1 MTAGNPAGIPAEAL
15 SLITLRRIVGG
26 LALLMAVL
34 MLVAFFAASWMETGQ
49 DRRTA
54 WEIWSGTNNGQQ
66 ETLDLQSPD
75 AGGFGRVRG
84 VDRILILIPIG
95 ALLLGLLAVD
105 YAFRDRMQ
113 LSLLRR
119 ISIRTTATFLLI
131 VALLLLILPFMWQA
145 LSSNNW
151 RGVLEDS
158 NLSNT
163 LADHLLDEL
172 TATYSTGQQMIFGLI
187 ALLAGIAA
195 VALETPQVRAYLD
208 LSPIVPTLE

>member
-1 MTAGNPAGIPAEAL
+1 MNAGIPAEAL

-34 MLVAFFAASWMETGQ
+34 MLAAFFAASWMETEDGQ

-54 WEIWSGTNNGQQ
+54 WEIWSGTNSGDK
-66 ETLDLQSPD
+66 ETLNLQSPD

-84 VDRILILIPIG
+84 VDRLLILIPIG
-95 ALLLGLLAVD
+95 ALLFGLLAIY
-105 YAFRDRMQ
+105 YAFGR
-113 LSLLRR
+113 LSMLRR
-119 ISIRTTATFLLI
+119 ISLRTT
-131 VALLLLILPFMWQA
+131 ALLLLILALLLLALPFIWQA

-172 TATYSTGQQMIFGLI
+172 TATYSTGQQIIYGLI

-208 LSPIVPTLE
+208 ISPAVPTLE